1 MAGAIPL
8 SLFEPIIQQRLSEGE
23 TYTIW
28 CRRLD
33 WTTVKS
39 GEIFPDIS
47 RIKRLIGHSAY
58 MPGGR
63 KQTYIKTGIC
73 NRSALNLCKALNIDP
88 VDIGL

>member
-1 MAGAIPL
+1 MPGAIPL
-8 SLFEPIIQQRLSEGE
+8 SLFDSIIQQRLSEGE

-28 CRRLD
+28 CRRLG
-33 WTTVKS
+33 WETRTR
-39 GEIFPDIS
+39 GETLPDIS

-58 MPGGR
+58 MPGGG

-73 NRSALNLCKALNIDP
+73 HRSAMNLCKALNIDP